1 MGTYHALP
9 EEAVRLL
16 ASAGAP
22 PRLVAHGELVHDTA
36 VGILVWLHRARPDL
50 AVNTDAVRFG
60 AALHDVGKARH
71 TDELTGP
78 GHRHE
83 VAGERMLRD
92 RGVPPSLARF
102 CATHGDWS
110 APGRTLEELLVSLA
124 DKVWKGSR
132 VPGLELAVTRRIAEV
147 TGEPE
152 WEVYMGLDDEL
163 RALAERAEERLAYQA
178 RYPVTLPASE
188 TEG

>member
-1 MGTYHALP
+1 MGVYHPLP

-22 PRLVAHGELVHDTA
+22 PRLVAHSELVHDTA
-36 VGILVWLHRARPDL
+36 VGVLSWLRRAHPDL
-50 AVNTDAVRFG
+50 RVNADAVRFG

-71 TDELTGP
+71 TGELTGP

-110 APGRTLEELLVSLA
+110 APDRTLEDLLVSLA

-132 VPGLELAVTRRIAEV
+132 VAGLELAVTRRIAEV

-163 RALAERAEERLAYQA
+163 RLLAARAGERLAYQA
-178 RYPVTLPASE
+178 RYPVTLPGAE
-188 TEG
+188 AGE

>member
-1 MGTYHALP
+1 MGAYHPLP

-36 VGILVWLHRARPDL
+36 VGILAWLDRAHPGL
-50 AVNTDAVRFG
+50 SVNAGAVRFG

-71 TDELTGP
+71 TGELTGP

-83 VAGERMLRD
+83 AAGERMLRD

-110 APGRTLEELLVSLA
+110 APGRTLEDLLVSLA

-132 VPGLELAVTRRIAEV
+132 VAGLELTVTRRIAEV

-163 RALAERAEERLAYQA
+163 RLLAQRSDERLAYQA
-178 RYPVTLPASE
+178 RYPVILPGGEAGE
-188 TEG
+188 

>member
-1 MGTYHALP
+1 MGTYHPLP

-16 ASAGAP
+16 ASVGAP

-36 VGILVWLHRARPDL
+36 VRILAWLRRDHPDL
-50 AVNTDAVRFG
+50 RVNADAVCFG

-71 TDELTGP
+71 TGELTGP
-78 GHRHE
+78 GNRHE
-83 VAGERMLRD
+83 AEGERMLRD
-92 RGVPPSLARF
+92 RGVSPNLARF

-110 APGRTLEELLVSLA
+110 APGRTLEDLLVSLA

-132 VPGLELAVTRRIAEV
+132 VAGLELTVTRRIAEV
-147 TGEPE
+147 RGEPE

-163 RALAERAEERLAYQA
+163 RLLAECSDERLTHQA
-178 RYPVTLPASE
+178 RYPVTLPGAE
-188 TEG
+188 AGE